1 MKNNM
6 TIPQKLQTELS
17 SKLAILSWELKAVI
31 QTTLFGSLTTGVYA
45 PLELLGTTTIF

>member
-6 TIPQKLQTELS
+6 AILPKLQTELS

-31 QTTLFGSLTTGVYA
+31 QTA
-45 PLELLGTTTIF
+45 LLGHWP